1 MAGAK
6 EKVVFSDLDSLFV
19 PNPITKQLARKT
31 NRESVKQSV
40 KNLILTDY
48 FERPFKSDI
57 GCSIRY
63 YLFELWSP
71 ALKQTMENAI
81 REVIDNYEP
90 RADVLEVF
98 VEDRSELN
106 ALSVTVAFSVRNDV
120 NPVVLNV
127 ILERVR

>member
-6 EKVVFSDLDSLFV
+6 EAVVYSDFDSLFQAH
-19 PNPITKQLARKT
+19 PITRQLSKNT
-31 NRESVKQSV
+31 NREAVKESVR
-40 KNLILTDY
+40 NLILTDY
-48 FERPFKSDI
+48 YERPFRSDI

-81 REVIDNYEP
+81 REVINNYEP
-90 RADVLEVF
+90 RADVLEVL
-98 VEDRSELN
+98 VQDDSDRN
-106 ALSVTVAFSVRNDV
+106 ALSVTVAFSVRNDID
-120 NPVVLNV
+120 PVVLNV

>member
-31 NRESVKQSV
+31 NREAVKQSV
-40 KNLILTDY
+40 KNLILTNY

-81 REVIDNYEP
+81 REVIDNFEP
-90 RADVLEVF
+90 RADILEVL

>member
-31 NRESVKQSV
+31 NREAVKQSV
-40 KNLILTDY
+40 KNLILTNY

-90 RADVLEVF
+90 RADVLEVL

>member
-31 NRESVKQSV
+31 NREAVKQSV

-90 RADVLEVF
+90 RADVLEVL

>member
-31 NRESVKQSV
+31 NREAVKQSV

-81 REVIDNYEP
+81 REVIDNFEP
-90 RADVLEVF
+90 RADILEVL

-106 ALSVTVAFSVRNDV
+106 ALSITVAFSVRNDV

>member
-90 RADVLEVF
+90 RADVLEVL
-98 VEDRSELN
+98 VEDRSDLN
-106 ALSVTVAFSVRNDV
+106 ALSITVAFSVRNDV

>member
-31 NRESVKQSV
+31 NREAVKQSV
-40 KNLILTDY
+40 KNLILTNY

-90 RADVLEVF
+90 RADVLEVL
-98 VEDRSELN
+98 VEDRSDLN
-106 ALSVTVAFSVRNDV
+106 ALSITVAFSVRNDV

>member
-90 RADVLEVF
+90 RADVLEVL

>member
-6 EKVVFSDLDSLFV
+6 KKVVFSDLDSLFV
-19 PNPITKQLARKT
+19 PNPITKQLIRKT
-31 NRESVKQSV
+31 NREAVKQSV

-90 RADVLEVF
+90 RADVLEVL

>member
-19 PNPITKQLARKT
+19 PNPITKQLVRKT
-31 NRESVKQSV
+31 NREAVKQSV

-90 RADVLEVF
+90 RADVLEVL

>member
-31 NRESVKQSV
+31 NREAVKQSV

-81 REVIDNYEP
+81 REVIDNFEP
-90 RADVLEVF
+90 RADILEVL
-98 VEDRSELN
+98 VEDRSDLN

>member
-90 RADVLEVF
+90 RADVLEVL

-106 ALSVTVAFSVRNDV
+106 ALSVTIAFSVRNDV

>member
-19 PNPITKQLARKT
+19 PNPITKQLVRKT
-31 NRESVKQSV
+31 NREAVKQSV

-81 REVIDNYEP
+81 REVIDNFEP
-90 RADVLEVF
+90 RADVLEVL
-98 VEDRSELN
+98 VEDRSDLN

>member
-19 PNPITKQLARKT
+19 PNPITKQLIRKT
-31 NRESVKQSV
+31 NREAVKQSV

-90 RADVLEVF
+90 RADVLEVL

>member
-19 PNPITKQLARKT
+19 PNPITKQLVRKT
-31 NRESVKQSV
+31 NREAVKQSV

-81 REVIDNYEP
+81 REVIDNFEP
-90 RADVLEVF
+90 RADILEVL
-98 VEDRSELN
+98 VEDRSDLN

>member
-6 EKVVFSDLDSLFV
+6 ETVVFSDFDSLFQA
-19 PNPITKQLARKT
+19 NPITKQLNRNT
-31 NRESVKQSV
+31 NREAVKESVR
-40 KNLILTDY
+40 NLILTDY
-48 FERPFKSDI
+48 FERPFRSDI

-81 REVIDNYEP
+81 REVIRNYEP
-90 RADVLEVF
+90 RADILDVL
-98 VEDRSELN
+98 VEDRSDLN
-106 ALSVTVAFSVRNDV
+106 AISVTVAFSVRNDI
-120 NPVVLNV
+120 NPVVLDV